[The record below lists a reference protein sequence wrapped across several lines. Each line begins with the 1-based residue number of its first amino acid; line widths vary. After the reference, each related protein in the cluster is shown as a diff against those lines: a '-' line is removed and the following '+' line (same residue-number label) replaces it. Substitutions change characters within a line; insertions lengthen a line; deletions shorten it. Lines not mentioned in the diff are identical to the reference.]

1 LASEACEFP
10 CLLDR
15 ETGKKQQQQN
25 TQETNLLG
33 DSVFFLVGYLK
44 RKTRTVVQCKFKI
57 SSALVVMVLSPP
69 RSINQYNITKPSGL
83 DSFLERWI
91 LVLCKDLMYSN
102 EQAAAAA
109 WLFSGVPI
117 ILAEKLRSSVSKQP
131 QFMMMRK
138 GCRRPISHR
147 LVVVIPLPF
156 CNGMTW

>member
-1 LASEACEFP
+1 
-10 CLLDR
+10 
-15 ETGKKQQQQN
+15 
-25 TQETNLLG
+25 
-33 DSVFFLVGYLK
+33 
-44 RKTRTVVQCKFKI
+44 
-57 SSALVVMVLSPP
+57 
-69 RSINQYNITKPSGL
+69 
-83 DSFLERWI
+83 
-91 LVLCKDLMYSN
+91 VLCKDLMYSN

>member
-1 LASEACEFP
+1 
-10 CLLDR
+10 
-15 ETGKKQQQQN
+15 
-25 TQETNLLG
+25 
-33 DSVFFLVGYLK
+33 
-44 RKTRTVVQCKFKI
+44 
-57 SSALVVMVLSPP
+57 MVLSPP
-69 RSINQYNITKPSGL
+69 RSINQHNITKPSGL
-83 DSFLERWI
+83 DSFLGRWI
-91 LVLCKDLMYSN
+91 VVLCKDLMYLN

-109 WLFSGVPI
+109 CLFSGVPI